1 MTNIRQLQRLFVVM
15 FVAIF
20 FLGSLYANGSVTLS
34 VFGARSEARDEQ
46 GNLIYEV
53 DPDQKFKLLVVSSG
67 SATVSARPSV
77 GGVDSFKNV
86 FTGQSSNMVSINGKV
101 TNTMR
106 YEYQLAAQDE
116 GEFILGPAQTAH
128 GASSTCVIKVRQRSS
143 EEVGKEFDQDYK
155 KGVPCQAKLLVDRET
170 YFVGEPIQVT
180 LQIYCWDNEVEIE
193 AIQPH
198 FDGFNAQEEPHTLT
212 SVEIDGKPARV
223 LQKKYLLTCLW
234 AGEKKIKPLSLVYAV
249 PTQIDEYD
257 FPFSGFRGAMLFGPS
272 RSFERTEL
280 RTNGL
285 SITIKELPKSARNPD
300 GLGKFSSLILSLDK
314 NVVDLRSPI
323 NLTLKVVGRGNFGQ
337 VSAPRLRLPK
347 TVRSFPGST
356 EGDLIKREDGSEE
369 YEKRFTY
376 IIQPLKAG
384 IIKIPSQEFLYFD
397 PEAQEYKTII
407 SQETT
412 VVVEGEQE
420 PEEKNTPSDG
430 LQNQQDKKTPEEP
443 SKNVTSD
450 VDEELYLNETV
461 HQRARTWLSAV
472 SIPWSW
478 WYILATFIFF
488 AGFFY
493 HQLVAWFMWQRRN
506 PKRALS
512 IANKL
517 LDSPMGQSSV
527 KLFSIAIAF
536 VRLRFFSDRIE
547 HVSLEDVD
555 QELERRGLLAARR
568 SEFMNFLTMLAG
580 LAFGSVKTDKSYYQL
595 RDELKKWLAEI
606 NRLGE

>member
-1 MTNIRQLQRLFVVM
+1 MMTNTRQLHRLFVVM
-15 FVAIF
+15 FAAIS
-20 FLGSLYANGSVTLS
+20 FLGNVCANGSVTLS
-34 VFGARSEARDEQ
+34 VFGARSEARNEQ

-67 SATVSARPSV
+67 SATVSGRPSV
-77 GGVDSFKNV
+77 GGMDSFKNV
-86 FTGQSSNMVSINGKV
+86 FTGQSSNMVNINGRV

-116 GEFILGPAQTAH
+116 GEFILGPAQTSH
-128 GASSTCVIKVRQRSS
+128 GTSPTCVIKVRQRSA
-143 EEVGKEFDQDYK
+143 EEVGQEFDQDYK
-155 KGVPCQAKLLVDRET
+155 KGVPCQAKLLLDRET

-180 LQIYCWDNEVEIE
+180 LQVYCWDHEVEIE

-198 FDGFNAQEEPHTLT
+198 FDGFNVQEEQHTLT
-212 SVEIDGKPARV
+212 SIEIDGKPARV
-223 LQKKYLLTCLW
+223 LQKKYTLTCLW

-249 PTQIDEYD
+249 PTQIEDD
-257 FPFSGFRGAMLFGPS
+257 FPFGGLRGVMLFGPS

-285 SITIKELPKSARNPD
+285 CIVIKELPKSARNPD

-323 NLTLKVVGRGNFGQ
+323 NLTLKVVGVGNFCQ

-356 EGDLIKREDGSEE
+356 EGDLVKREDGSGE

-376 IIQPLKAG
+376 IIQPVKAG

-397 PEAQEYKTII
+397 PEVQEYKTIT

-420 PEEKNTPSDG
+420 PEEQKASSDTISH
-430 LQNQQDKKTPEEP
+430 QQDKKTSEERGVK
-443 SKNVTSD
+443 SSSETH
-450 VDEELYLNETV
+450 EELFSNEVV
-461 HQRARTWLSAV
+461 HQRTKTWLHEH
-472 SIPWSW
+472 SIPLSL
-478 WYILATFIFF
+478 WYVLAGLLFL

-493 HQLVAWFMWQRRN
+493 HQLVAWFVWQRRN

-512 IANKL
+512 IANKQ
-517 LDSPMGQSSV
+517 LDSPSGKSSV
-527 KLFSIAIAF
+527 KLFDVAIAF

-555 QELERRGLLAARR
+555 QELERRALSATHR

-580 LAFGSVKTDKSYYQL
+580 LAFGSAKTDKSYYLL
-595 RDELKKWLAEI
+595 RDELKKRLSEI